1 MKILKKKIMT
11 KRRIVLLV
19 CLLIIFFYAVSRAI
33 QGKPIFFVKSRSSV
47 TTPLIEEFKQRTKG
61 YFYGQRILENVAD
74 FKKCTEGQYC
84 IELENKDVNWFGIT
98 HNGYAISLNNKDLT
112 VKLSF
117 KNEGKQAGISFVGK
131 FPAEGR
137 EWWNDRIGLNLFAEY
152 DYLKIYLETGDS
164 KDQIELMSQK
174 VPAESN
180 GFHSIYLIFKDSG
193 KTVKILS
200 PQGTTIKELDLP
212 KIYPPTLSQGLFP
225 DKKFYLG
232 LSLAPGSKLTISEF
246 FGFTF

>member
-1 MKILKKKIMT
+1 MPTQPCGFSSLFFFLSGGLKKGVVGQASGAGDVPRNLDPRNLEVWIDGVKFT
-11 KRRIVLLV
+11 LPPAVYQTPN
-19 CLLIIFFYAVSRAI
+19 FFEA
-33 QGKPIFFVKSRSSV
+33 
-47 TTPLIEEFKQRTKG
+47 
-61 YFYGQRILENVAD
+61 
-74 FKKCTEGQYC
+74 
-84 IELENKDVNWFGIT
+84 
-98 HNGYAISLNNKDLT
+98 KDLT

-117 KNEGKQAGISFVGK
+117 KNEGKQAGVSFVGR

-137 EWWNDRIGLNLFAEY
+137 ERWNDRIGLNLFAEY